1 MSKKRKFK
9 KPQIRRRSKRTTGQ
23 LQFTN
28 VVYMERERVD
38 DPENPGRKKTVAYAV
53 CTCDK
58 WRSSEAATT
67 ITKVGMEAKKH
78 IEASD
83 GKCAFR
89 YHDIPDDLNDEQLTA
104 GAVTEARRKMVAE
117 ELAKETSTEVDPTT
131 QE

>member
-1 MSKKRKFK
+1 MSKKKFK

-28 VVYMERERVD
+28 VVYMERETVD
-38 DPENPGRKKTVAYAV
+38 GVRKVYAV
-53 CTCDK
+53 CTCNE
-58 WRSSEAATT
+58 WRSSDKAVT

-78 IEASD
+78 IEASN

-89 YHDIPDDLNDEQLTA
+89 FHDIPDDLNDEQLTA

-117 ELAKETSTEVDPTT
+117 ELAKETTTEVDPTT